1 MKQQARIERNMRS
14 MAFDTLKTAKRL
26 GEAGFEVAQAESLA
40 DILGES
46 VIDKLATKDDLGDLE
61 KRLSRE
67 IKTLDTKIDTVEDRL
82 TAKIDQVDE
91 RLTAKIDQVDE
102 RLTAKIDQVNERLSA
117 KIDQVDERL
126 SAKIDQ
132 VDERLSAKIDQVD
145 ERLSAKIDQVD
156 ERLSAKIDH
165 VEERLTAKIEKQ
177 GIDVGKQIADLKA
190 DIAVGQNSL
199 QRWMIGLII
208 SLFIG
213 VGGMILVY
221 FAS

>member
-1 MKQQARIERNMRS
+1 MRS

-102 RLTAKIDQVNERLSA
+102 RLSAKIDQVNERLSA

-126 SAKIDQ
+126 TAKIDQ
-132 VDERLSAKIDQVD
+132 VDERLT
-145 ERLSAKIDQVD
+145 
-156 ERLSAKIDH
+156 AKIDH

-190 DIAVGQNSL
+190 DITVGQNSL

-213 VGGMILVY
+213 VGGMILAY

>member
-1 MKQQARIERNMRS
+1 

-61 KRLSRE
+61 KRLGRE

-102 RLTAKIDQVNERLSA
+102 RLTAKID
-117 KIDQVDERL
+117 
-126 SAKIDQ
+126 
-132 VDERLSAKIDQVD
+132 
-145 ERLSAKIDQVD
+145 
-156 ERLSAKIDH
+156 H

-190 DIAVGQNSL
+190 DITVGQNSL

-213 VGGMILVY
+213 VGGMILAY

>member
-1 MKQQARIERNMRS
+1 

-61 KRLSRE
+61 KRLGRE

-102 RLTAKIDQVNERLSA
+102 RLTAKIDQV
-117 KIDQVDERL
+117 
-126 SAKIDQ
+126 
-132 VDERLSAKIDQVD
+132 
-145 ERLSAKIDQVD
+145 D

-190 DIAVGQNSL
+190 DITVGQNSL

-213 VGGMILVY
+213 VGGMILAY

>member
-1 MKQQARIERNMRS
+1 MRS

-61 KRLSRE
+61 KRLGRE

-102 RLTAKIDQVNERLSA
+102 RLTAKID
-117 KIDQVDERL
+117 
-126 SAKIDQ
+126 
-132 VDERLSAKIDQVD
+132 
-145 ERLSAKIDQVD
+145 
-156 ERLSAKIDH
+156 H

-190 DIAVGQNSL
+190 DITVGQNSL

-213 VGGMILVY
+213 VGGMILAY

>member
-1 MKQQARIERNMRS
+1 MRS

-61 KRLSRE
+61 KRLGRE

-102 RLTAKIDQVNERLSA
+102 RLTAKIDQV
-117 KIDQVDERL
+117 
-126 SAKIDQ
+126 
-132 VDERLSAKIDQVD
+132 
-145 ERLSAKIDQVD
+145 D

-190 DIAVGQNSL
+190 DITVGQNSL

-213 VGGMILVY
+213 VGGMILAY

>member
-1 MKQQARIERNMRS
+1 MRS

-102 RLTAKIDQVNERLSA
+102 RLSA

-126 SAKIDQ
+126 TAKIDQ
-132 VDERLSAKIDQVD
+132 VDERLT
-145 ERLSAKIDQVD
+145 
-156 ERLSAKIDH
+156 AKIDH
-165 VEERLTAKIEKQ
+165 VEERLTATIEKQ

-213 VGGMILVY
+213 VGGMILAY

>member
-1 MKQQARIERNMRS
+1 MRS

-26 GEAGFEVAQAESLA
+26 GEAGFEIAQAESLA

-67 IKTLDTKIDTVEDRL
+67 IKTLDTKIDTVEERL
-82 TAKIDQVDE
+82 TAKINTVEE

-102 RLTAKIDQVNERLSA
+102 RLT
-117 KIDQVDERL
+117 
-126 SAKIDQ
+126 
-132 VDERLSAKIDQVD
+132 
-145 ERLSAKIDQVD
+145 AKIDQVD

-213 VGGMILVY
+213 VGGMILAY

>member
-132 VDERLSAKIDQVD
+132 VDERLT
-145 ERLSAKIDQVD
+145 
-156 ERLSAKIDH
+156 AKIDH

>member
-1 MKQQARIERNMRS
+1 MRS

-132 VDERLSAKIDQVD
+132 VDERLT
-145 ERLSAKIDQVD
+145 
-156 ERLSAKIDH
+156 AKIDH

>member
-1 MKQQARIERNMRS
+1 MRS

-61 KRLSRE
+61 KRLGRE

-91 RLTAKIDQVDE
+91 RLT
-102 RLTAKIDQVNERLSA
+102 
-117 KIDQVDERL
+117 
-126 SAKIDQ
+126 
-132 VDERLSAKIDQVD
+132 
-145 ERLSAKIDQVD
+145 AKIDQVD

-190 DIAVGQNSL
+190 DITVGQNSL

-213 VGGMILVY
+213 VGGMILAY

>member
-1 MKQQARIERNMRS
+1 

-102 RLTAKIDQVNERLSA
+102 RLS
-117 KIDQVDERL
+117 
-126 SAKIDQ
+126 
-132 VDERLSAKIDQVD
+132 
-145 ERLSAKIDQVD
+145 
-156 ERLSAKIDH
+156 
-165 VEERLTAKIEKQ
+165 
-177 GIDVGKQIADLKA
+177 
-190 DIAVGQNSL
+190 QNRS
-199 QRWMIGLII
+199 G
-208 SLFIG
+208 
-213 VGGMILVY
+213 
-221 FAS
+221 

>member
-1 MKQQARIERNMRS
+1 MRS

-26 GEAGFEVAQAESLA
+26 GEAGFEIAQAESLA
-40 DILGES
+40 NILGES

-67 IKTLDTKIDTVEDRL
+67 IKTLDTKIDTVEERL
-82 TAKIDQVDE
+82 TAKINTVEE

-102 RLTAKIDQVNERLSA
+102 RLT
-117 KIDQVDERL
+117 
-126 SAKIDQ
+126 
-132 VDERLSAKIDQVD
+132 
-145 ERLSAKIDQVD
+145 AKIDQVD

-213 VGGMILVY
+213 VGGMILAY

>member
-1 MKQQARIERNMRS
+1 MRS

-26 GEAGFEVAQAESLA
+26 GEAGFEIAQAESLA

-67 IKTLDTKIDTVEDRL
+67 IKTLDTKIDTVEERL
-82 TAKIDQVDE
+82 TAKINTVEE

-102 RLTAKIDQVNERLSA
+102 RLT
-117 KIDQVDERL
+117 
-126 SAKIDQ
+126 
-132 VDERLSAKIDQVD
+132 
-145 ERLSAKIDQVD
+145 AKIDQVD

-213 VGGMILVY
+213 VGGMILAY
-221 FAS
+221 FVS

>member
-1 MKQQARIERNMRS
+1 MRS

-102 RLTAKIDQVNERLSA
+102 RLSA

-126 SAKIDQ
+126 T
-132 VDERLSAKIDQVD
+132 
-145 ERLSAKIDQVD
+145 
-156 ERLSAKIDH
+156 AKIDH
-165 VEERLTAKIEKQ
+165 VEERLTATIEKQ

-213 VGGMILVY
+213 VGGMILAY

>member
-1 MKQQARIERNMRS
+1 MRS

-67 IKTLDTKIDTVEDRL
+67 IKTLDTKINTVEDRL

-91 RLTAKIDQVDE
+91 RLT
-102 RLTAKIDQVNERLSA
+102 
-117 KIDQVDERL
+117 
-126 SAKIDQ
+126 
-132 VDERLSAKIDQVD
+132 
-145 ERLSAKIDQVD
+145 AKIDQVD

-190 DIAVGQNSL
+190 DITVGQNSL

-213 VGGMILVY
+213 VGGMILAY

>member
-1 MKQQARIERNMRS
+1 MRS

-102 RLTAKIDQVNERLSA
+102 RLSA

-126 SAKIDQ
+126 T
-132 VDERLSAKIDQVD
+132 
-145 ERLSAKIDQVD
+145 
-156 ERLSAKIDH
+156 AKIDH
-165 VEERLTAKIEKQ
+165 VEERLTATIEKQ
-177 GIDVGKQIADLKA
+177 GIDAGKQIADLKA

-213 VGGMILVY
+213 VGGMILAY

>member
-1 MKQQARIERNMRS
+1 MRS

-26 GEAGFEVAQAESLA
+26 GEAGFEIAQAESLA

-67 IKTLDTKIDTVEDRL
+67 IKTLDTKIDTVEERLTAKINTVEERL

-102 RLTAKIDQVNERLSA
+102 RLT
-117 KIDQVDERL
+117 
-126 SAKIDQ
+126 
-132 VDERLSAKIDQVD
+132 
-145 ERLSAKIDQVD
+145 
-156 ERLSAKIDH
+156 AKIDH

-190 DIAVGQNSL
+190 DIAVGHNSL

-213 VGGMILVY
+213 VGGMILAY